1 MNTLHNWLRELHEW
15 LDDLERSEL
24 SIHSLVDAPTP
35 KERVQ
40 ALNHWSEVGGI
51 MVMGYDMFV
60 LKSLISYTAR
70 AGYKT
75 LLLAVYKTSLFFGGS
90 EVVGYKTSLF
100 FEVPKWLSIKPYF
113 FLKAKFAKG
122 LFPDLVVYKT

>member
-60 LKSLISYTAR
+60 FKSFISLYNYFPRSNLI
-70 AGYKT
+70 
-75 LLLAVYKTSLFFGGS
+75 LNPF
-90 EVVGYKTSLF
+90 
-100 FEVPKWLSIKPYF
+100 
-113 FLKAKFAKG
+113 
-122 LFPDLVVYKT
+122 

>member
-60 LKSLISYTAR
+60 LKSFISQ
-70 AGYKT
+70 
-75 LLLAVYKTSLFFGGS
+75 LFSEVKTSS
-90 EVVGYKTSLF
+90 ES
-100 FEVPKWLSIKPYF
+100 
-113 FLKAKFAKG
+113 FLGIVFWPLATEHVLASTKRRKN
-122 LFPDLVVYKT
+122 LP

>member
-75 LLLAVYKTSLFFGGS
+75 LLLAVYKTSLFSGC
-90 EVVGYKTSLF
+90 
-100 FEVPKWLSIKPYF
+100 PKWLVIRPHF
-113 FLKAKFAKG
+113 FRSSQVA
-122 LFPDLVVYKT
+122 VYKTLLFSEGRICKRSFSKFGCL

>member
-40 ALNHWSEVGGI
+40 ALNYWSEVGGI
-51 MVMGYDMFV
+51 MVMGYDMLV
-60 LKSLISYTAR
+60 LISFISLHNYFPKSNSKSFL
-70 AGYKT
+70 GIVFW
-75 LLLAVYKTSLFFGGS
+75 LLATAHALASTKRRKNL
-90 EVVGYKTSLF
+90 
-100 FEVPKWLSIKPYF
+100 P
-113 FLKAKFAKG
+113 
-122 LFPDLVVYKT
+122 

>member
-60 LKSLISYTAR
+60 LKSFISLYNCFPKSNPILIH
-70 AGYKT
+70 
-75 LLLAVYKTSLFFGGS
+75 
-90 EVVGYKTSLF
+90 
-100 FEVPKWLSIKPYF
+100 
-113 FLKAKFAKG
+113 FLGIVFW
-122 LFPDLVVYKT
+122 PLVTEHAWASTKRRRNLP

>member
-1 MNTLHNWLRELHEW
+1 MGDRKNWVNAKFHRYECRKNT
-15 LDDLERSEL
+15 
-24 SIHSLVDAPTP
+24 
-35 KERVQ
+35 
-40 ALNHWSEVGGI
+40 GG
-51 MVMGYDMFV
+51 
-60 LKSLISYTAR
+60 

-90 EVVGYKTSLF
+90 EVAAYKTSLF